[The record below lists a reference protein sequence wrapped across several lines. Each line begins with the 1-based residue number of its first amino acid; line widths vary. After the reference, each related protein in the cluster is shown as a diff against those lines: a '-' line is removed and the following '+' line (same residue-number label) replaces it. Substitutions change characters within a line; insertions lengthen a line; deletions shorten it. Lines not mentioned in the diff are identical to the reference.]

1 MKILV
6 VGGGSGGHITPAIAV
21 IREILAKKQRARI
34 EFWTDRK
41 YYKNVVK
48 ITTLGKEG
56 GDLPIRVR
64 KVWSGKFRRYAGWSF
79 LDYFRNFKI
88 TFVDLICKNIVGF
101 FGFLGGIIQ
110 SFFRLIDKKERPD
123 VIFLKGGFVGLP
135 VGIVAKMF
143 KIPYVIHE
151 SDATPGLAN
160 RVLMKKAKVVGMGV
174 KFDKEVP
181 GRENWEWVGIP
192 IGDEFRK
199 VSLPKQISL
208 KRSFGF
214 DTKMPLTVITGGS
227 QGSEHINQ
235 VVQQVL
241 PELLKNTSVGLVA
254 GRKHYEQM
262 VELKKFEKWEDAELV
277 SNFRMWEFN
286 SNMDELLGA
295 ADIVVSRAGA
305 TTIAEL
311 SALEKAVILIPFEKL
326 PGGHQVKNAERLEKL
341 GAAMMIRDDEMVEK
355 PEKLVEAVR
364 ELVKKPAKRKGIA
377 SKLNEEAKLDS
388 AERLAEIIIKVGNEA
403 GRKRIEKESSGR
415 RADFDCEAG
424 LGCGAGLG
432 RGAGKN
438 GGLSGKA
445 NRGENRGGKDGRSR

>member
-21 IREILAKKQRARI
+21 VREILEKRPRARI

-64 KVWSGKFRRYAGWSF
+64 KVLSGKFRRYAGWSF

-88 TFVDLICKNIVGF
+88 TFVDLVCKNILGF
-101 FGFLGGIIQ
+101 FGFLGGILQ
-110 SFFRLIDKKERPD
+110 SFCRLLNKKQRPD

-135 VGIVAKMF
+135 VGIVAKWL

-160 RVLMKKAKVVGMGV
+160 RLLMKGAEVVAMGV
-174 KFDKEVP
+174 KFEKTLKDDNGEEIVDERKK
-181 GRENWEWVGIP
+181 NWEWVGIP

-199 VSLPKQISL
+199 VSLPRQVSL

-214 DTKMPLTVITGGS
+214 DTKKPLVIITGGS
-227 QGSEHINQ
+227 QGSEHMNEA
-235 VVQQVL
+235 VQKVL
-241 PELLKNTSVGLVA
+241 PELLKNASVGLIA
-254 GRKHYEQM
+254 GRKHYEKM
-262 VELKKFEKWEDAELV
+262 VELKEFEKWEDAKLT

-286 SNMDELLGA
+286 SNMHELLGA

-311 SALEKAVILIPFEKL
+311 AALGKAVVLIPFEKL
-326 PGGHQVKNAERLEKL
+326 PGGHQVKNAERLEKIE
-341 GAAMMIRDDEMVEK
+341 AAMMIRDDKMVKKPELIVEK
-355 PEKLVEAVR
+355 VR
-364 ELVKKPAKRKGIA
+364 ELVKKPALRRKLA
-377 SKLNEEAKLDS
+377 ENLNGEAKLDS
-388 AERLAEIIIKVGNEA
+388 ARRLADIVIGIGEHKIAELSRGSREA
-403 GRKRIEKESSGR
+403 VKKDEDS
-415 RADFDCEAG
+415 AG
-424 LGCGAGLG
+424 KS
-432 RGAGKN
+432 AGKN
-438 GGLSGKA
+438 TGINRDGQNGSG
-445 NRGENRGGKDGRSR
+445 R